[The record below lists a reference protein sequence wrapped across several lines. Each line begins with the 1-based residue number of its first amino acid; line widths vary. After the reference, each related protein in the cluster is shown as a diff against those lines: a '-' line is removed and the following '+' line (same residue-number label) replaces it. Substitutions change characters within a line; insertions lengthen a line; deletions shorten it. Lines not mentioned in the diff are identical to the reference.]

1 MLSETF
7 ALQEKTLGRML
18 DEAVSRFPD
27 REAVVYFD
35 TGMRRTWAEFLR
47 DTDALAKGLTAF
59 GVDRGAKIGI
69 WAPNVPHWL
78 TLMFAA
84 ARIGAVLVTVNTS
97 YGDRELAYFLKQSD
111 CDTLFLAHTYKD
123 HNFLK
128 ILESVVPELHE
139 RPSDGL
145 RSAGFPALRRVFL
158 MSDEGACGIMG
169 LRHVT
174 ERAGSVADADY
185 AARKAAVD
193 PHDVVQMQYTSG
205 TTGFPKGVMLS
216 HVNIQN
222 NGWWIGRNMR
232 FTAEDR
238 LCLCVPLF
246 HCFGCVLGVMA
257 AVNHCTGMV
266 IIDAFNPLK
275 VLDAIQKER
284 CTAVHGVPSM
294 YLAMMDHK
302 RFSRYDLRSLRTGI
316 MAGAVCPPPLMRRA
330 VETMYLKD
338 LTNCYGLTEAS
349 PVMTQTT
356 ADDEFTRKTETVGR
370 SLPGID
376 VRIVDPGALPARVVE
391 MPRGT
396 PGEIV
401 CRGYNVMRGYYKM
414 PEETREV
421 ITGEGWLRTGDV
433 GVMDEQ
439 DYVVVNGRIKDLI
452 VRGGEN
458 IYPREIEDFL
468 LEMDKISDVQV
479 VGVPSRRYGEDVVAF
494 IIPMEGAT
502 LTRKEVRAYCKGR
515 IAWHKV
521 PRFMV
526 FVDSFPMTGSKK
538 IRKYALREEAER
550 LFAAA
555 AAG

>member
-1 MLSETF
+1 MLPETF
-7 ALQEKTLGRML
+7 TLQEKTLGRML
-18 DEAVSRFPD
+18 ADAVSRFPD
-27 REAVVYFD
+27 REAVVYAD
-35 TGMRRTWAEFLR
+35 TGMRRTWTEFSR
-47 DTDALAKGLTAF
+47 DTDRLARGLMAF
-59 GVDRGAKIGI
+59 GLERGAKIGI

-128 ILESVVPELHE
+128 ILESVVPDLHD
-139 RPSDGL
+139 RPSDDL
-145 RSAGFPALRRVFL
+145 RPAGFPALRRVFL
-158 MSDEGACGIMG
+158 MSGTDACGIMG
-169 LRHVT
+169 LERVMD
-174 ERAGSVADADY
+174 RAGEVSDADY
-185 AARKAAVD
+185 AARESLAA
-193 PHDVVQMQYTSG
+193 PHDTAQMQYTSG

-246 HCFGCVLGVMA
+246 HCFGSVLGVAA
-257 AVNHCTGMV
+257 AVNHGASMV

-275 VLDAIQKER
+275 VLNAIQRER
-284 CTAVHGVPSM
+284 CTAVHGVPAM
-294 YLAMMDHK
+294 YLAMMDHR

-316 MAGAVCPPPLMRRA
+316 MAGSVCPPPLMRRA
-330 VETMYLKD
+330 ADTMYLRD

-356 ADDEFTRKTETVGR
+356 VDDDFAHKTETVGR
-370 SLPGID
+370 PLPGIE
-376 VRIVDPGALPARVVE
+376 VRIADPDALPERVVE
-391 MPRGT
+391 MPRGM
-396 PGEIV
+396 PGEVV
-401 CRGYNVMRGYYKM
+401 CRGYNVMKGYYKM
-414 PEETREV
+414 PGETRKV
-421 ITGEGWLRTGDV
+421 ITEDGWLRSGDV
-433 GVMDEQ
+433 GAMDEQ
-439 DYVVVNGRIKDLI
+439 DYVVINGRIKDMI
-452 VRGGEN
+452 IRGGEN

-468 LEMDKISDVQV
+468 LEMDGISDVQV
-479 VGVPSRRYGEDVVAF
+479 VGVRSRRYGEDVVAF
-494 IIPMEGAT
+494 IIPGEGTT
-502 LTRKEVRAYCKGR
+502 LTREDVRAYCKGR
-515 IAWHKV
+515 IARHKV
-521 PRFMV
+521 PRYMA

-555 AAG
+555 AAR

>member
-1 MLSETF
+1 MRSETF
-7 ALQEKTLGRML
+7 MLQEKTLGSML
-18 DEAVSRFPD
+18 DEAVSRFPN

-35 TGMRRTWAEFLR
+35 TGLRQTWAEFSR
-47 DTDALAKGLTAF
+47 DTEALAKGLIAF
-59 GVDRGAKIGI
+59 GVGRDAKIGI

-111 CDTLFLAHTYKD
+111 CGTLFLAHTYKD
-123 HNFLK
+123 HNFLN
-128 ILESVVPELHE
+128 ILESVVPELHD
-139 RPSDGL
+139 RPSDDL
-145 RSAGFPALRRVFL
+145 RSADFPFLRRVFL
-158 MSDEGACGIMG
+158 MDEEGACGIMG
-169 LRHVT
+169 LGRVT
-174 ERAGSVADADY
+174 ERAGSVSDADY
-185 AARKAAVD
+185 TARQAAVA

-232 FTAEDR
+232 FTADDR

-246 HCFGCVLGVMA
+246 HCFGSVLGVMA
-257 AVNHCTGMV
+257 AVNHCTSLV

-302 RFSRYDLRSLRTGI
+302 RFPRYDLTSLRTGI
-316 MAGAVCPPPLMRRA
+316 MAGSVCPPPLMRRA
-330 VETMYLKD
+330 VEEMYLKD

-356 ADDEFTRKTETVGR
+356 ADDDFARKTETVGR
-370 SLPGID
+370 PMPGIE
-376 VRIVDPGALPARVVE
+376 VLIADPDALPERTVE

-396 PGEIV
+396 PGEVV
-401 CRGYNVMRGYYKM
+401 CRGYNVMKGYYKM

-421 ITGEGWLRTGDV
+421 ITADGRLRTGDV
-433 GVMDEQ
+433 GIMDEK
-439 DYVVVNGRIKDLI
+439 DYVVINGRIKDMI
-452 VRGGEN
+452 IRGGEN

-479 VGVPSRRYGEDVVAF
+479 VGVRSRRYGEDVVAF
-494 IIPMEGAT
+494 IIPKEGVT
-502 LTRKEVRAYCKGR
+502 ITRKEVRAYCKGR

-521 PRFMV
+521 PRFMA
-526 FVDSFPMTGSKK
+526 FVESFPMTGSKK

-555 AAG
+555 AAK